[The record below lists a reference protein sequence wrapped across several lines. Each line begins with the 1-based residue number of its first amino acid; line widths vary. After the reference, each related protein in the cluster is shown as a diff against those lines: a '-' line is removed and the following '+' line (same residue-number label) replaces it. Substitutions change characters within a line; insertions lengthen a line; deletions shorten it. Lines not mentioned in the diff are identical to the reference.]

1 MPNCVMLECPIMD
14 NPLQTE
20 LFVEPLVVEDGHVL
34 PPQAP
39 GLGIALTEEML
50 SKYQYVPGSASL
62 FG

>member
-1 MPNCVMLECPIMD
+1 MA

-20 LFVEPLVVEDGHVL
+20 LFVEPLVVEEGYVL

-39 GLGIALTEEML
+39 GLGIALTEEVL
-50 SKYQYVPGSASL
+50 SKYRYVPGSASL

>member
-1 MPNCVMLECPIMD
+1 MLEFPIMD

-20 LFVEPLVVEDGHVL
+20 LFVEPLAVEDGYVL

-39 GLGIALTEEML
+39 GLGIALTEEIL
-50 SKYQYVPGSASL
+50 SKYPYVPGSSSL